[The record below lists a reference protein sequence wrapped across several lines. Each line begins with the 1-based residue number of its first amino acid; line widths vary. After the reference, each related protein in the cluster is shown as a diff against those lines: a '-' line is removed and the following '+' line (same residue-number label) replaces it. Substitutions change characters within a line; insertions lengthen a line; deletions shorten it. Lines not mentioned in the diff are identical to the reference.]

1 MSRFVRTGTVL
12 DWLILGFLPGLLTSA
27 ILWAGRRLGART
39 ASRRRWTLAAPE
51 RMRICIAASPD
62 VETGEY
68 RRPSTGIGQAVALA
82 LIAPSIARGWRDVDI
97 QSVYFP
103 HELPGQDLESDLI
116 LLGGPK
122 TNDQTRSALHEL
134 SARLGATQEGSVIVA
149 GGQRFEG
156 SSDSNSIESDYGLVI
171 RTSNPFSPKHRI
183 IILSGSHTYGT
194 VAAARFLV
202 ESPEA
207 RRSGD
212 LVVVVRSRIRSG
224 HALTPEVVWDAS
236 MSDAKGA

>member
-1 MSRFVRTGTVL
+1 MGTVF
-12 DWLILGFLPGLLTSA
+12 DWLIFGFLPGLLTSA
-27 ILWAGRRLGART
+27 VLWAGRRLRVRSS
-39 ASRRRWTLAAPE
+39 SRRRWALTAPE
-51 RMRICIAASPD
+51 RMRICIAASPE

-68 RRPSTGIGQAVALA
+68 RRPSTGIGQAIALA
-82 LIAPSIARGWRDVDI
+82 LIAPSISRGWRDIDI

-122 TNDQTRSALHEL
+122 TNDLTRSALDEL
-134 SARLGATQEGSVIVA
+134 GNRLGITQDGSAIIA

-156 SSDSNSIESDYGLVI
+156 LTDADAVAHDYGLVI
-171 RTSNPFSPKHRI
+171 RTANPFSTKHRL

-207 RRSGD
+207 RRAGE
-212 LVVVVRSRIRSG
+212 LAVVVRSRVQSG
-224 HALTPEVVWDAS
+224 HALRPEVVWASPMRDAW
-236 MSDAKGA
+236 DA